1 MTVSPANAESPS
13 RLVLQLCRR
22 LLGMGRRRVA
32 VALALS
38 LAAGLLEG
46 VGVLALPPLLRLVGV
61 GDAAAP
67 PEAGVLLLAGLAYVV
82 LVGAV
87 AGLTWA
93 RADAVQSLT
102 ATFLDT
108 LRRELHA
115 AILAME
121 WARLRTLRMGHLLQ
135 TISGEVSGLAY
146 CVNLLGNL
154 GGLVLS
160 MPFVLAAS
168 LLLSWQLTVTAAV
181 VAGAAAWMVRRVGR
195 DSVRLGQEFIAINR
209 AALADLAD
217 DLAGARVIKGF
228 GAEAR
233 RADVVA
239 ARFAAARSKQLR
251 HQRIQA
257 GERAVLQA
265 TAAAAVAV
273 ALYLAVSGLRIPVS
287 DALVL
292 ILAYGRLLQ
301 TVLRGFG
308 VWRQL
313 GGAVAAWEGYG
324 QTLAMCRDAAEVVD
338 VAASPVIAPR
348 TAIRL
353 CGVGVHLG
361 GEGDSRVGLD
371 EIEAILPAGGVTAVI
386 GASGSG
392 KSTLADLVAGLTAP
406 DTGDILIDDVPLTP
420 GARAGW
426 RRQVAV
432 VPQDPFLFHDTI
444 AANLRLGCADADD
457 AALWRA
463 LDMAAADFVRA
474 LPLGLDTIVGDRGA
488 RLSGGER
495 QRIVLARALL
505 RRPALL
511 VLDEPTAS
519 LDGETEA
526 VVARNLSMLRGT
538 CTILVVAHH
547 QSTVRGA
554 DHVLLLD
561 AGRLRAAGSW
571 ETVRRTAGDHLARLG
586 MV

>member
-1 MTVSPANAESPS
+1 MTDSAANAESPF

-22 LLGMGRRRVA
+22 LVEMGRRRVA

-46 VGVLALPPLLRLVGV
+46 MGVLALPPLLRLVGV
-61 GDAAAP
+61 GDASVP
-67 PEAGVLLLAGLAYVV
+67 PEGGALLLAGIAYVV
-82 LVGAV
+82 LVGAA
-87 AGLTWA
+87 AGLAWA
-93 RADAVQSLT
+93 RAHAVQSLT

-108 LRRELHA
+108 LRHDLHA

-121 WARLRTLRMGHLLQ
+121 WAHLRTLRMGRLLQ
-135 TISGEVSGLAY
+135 TISGEVGGLAH
-146 CVNLLGNL
+146 CVTLLGSL

-168 LLLSWQLTVTAAV
+168 LVLSWQLTMTAAA
-181 VAGAAAWMVRRVGR
+181 VAIAAAWMVRRVGR

-233 RADVVA
+233 RAEVVA
-239 ARFAAARSKQLR
+239 ARFAVARGKQLR

-265 TAAAAVAV
+265 IAAVAV
-273 ALYLAVSGLRIPVS
+273 AAALYLAVSELRIPVS

-308 VWRQL
+308 MWRQL

-324 QTLAMCRDAAEVVD
+324 QTLAMCRDAAEIVTPE
-338 VAASPVIAPR
+338 ASPVAAPR

-353 CGVGVHLG
+353 RGVGVHFG
-361 GEGDSRVGLD
+361 GDGDSRIGLD
-371 EIEAILPAGGVTAVI
+371 GIDATLPAGGITAVI

-392 KSTLADLVAGLTAP
+392 KSTLADLISGLTAP
-406 DTGDILIDDVPLTP
+406 GTGDILIDDMPLTP

-444 AANLRLGCADADD
+444 AANLRLGCADADE
-457 AALWRA
+457 AALWHS

-474 LPLGLDTIVGDRGA
+474 LPLGLDTVVGDRGA

-526 VVARNLSMLRGT
+526 VVARNLSMLRGA

-561 AGRLRAAGSW
+561 AGRLRAAGPW
-571 ETVRRTAGDHLARLG
+571 DAVRRTAGDHLARLG